1 MQLIETKIYFRKIP
15 DGNYIKRMD
24 RRSFFK
30 KTSLIGLGVLASH
43 FTVWSKSIFSWDNPI
58 HNIPEQK
65 DIDKQWLAS
74 LHQRGEKIVYRKSKN
89 ELRYIGMPVG
99 GLHTGTVYFGGDGR
113 LWLWQIFNTAYD
125 GEREGIEPKNVLW
138 NNGKELVTVRPRDG
152 AAYIEPA
159 IADNLRSIEQG
170 FAISVAVGGKQV
182 VKELRENHWDEIVFE
197 PTYPTCR
204 VTYSSANFP
213 VEVVL
218 TAYSPFIP
226 LDQDNSSLPLT
237 TLHLEFRNKINTPVE
252 VSLTGWME
260 NGVFKGR
267 KDLKEVRKVSRLL
280 DKAGIKVLNYSCE
293 QVPDNALQAGDYG
306 TMAFTCLDPQAWVH
320 TKLEHWPVTPHSLQ
334 SDHNDSV
341 VDSADLQVGA
351 YTVKRIIKPTETS
364 QISYAISW
372 HFNNPHPKLKAHLKD
387 AQNGYWYGAKF
398 NDAVAVIDYYLAHR
412 QKLDGETLA
421 WQKTW
426 NDTTLPHWFMDRTF
440 VNIGTLATANTMRF
454 ASGRFWGWEGI
465 GACAGTC
472 THVWQYGQSMGR
484 IFPDIERNLREVT
497 DLGVGFQPET
507 GAIIFRAEYEKRP
520 AIDGQAGVILRFYRD
535 HQMST
540 DDTFLKRNWPKLKQ
554 AIQFVLD
561 QDKNGDGMTDT
572 PMENTLDA
580 VWEGEIGW
588 IVGLCLAA
596 IQAAALMAEEA
607 GDRKFQQICM
617 NYVRKGTENMD
628 KYLFNGEY
636 YIHRPDT
643 IQGRKKLGSYNTC
656 HIDQVY
662 GQAWCFQVDMPRIND
677 REKTLSALKAL
688 WKYNFAMDVG
698 PYIKTHLGGRPYAL
712 AGEGGM
718 VMNTNPKNEEKAY
731 GDNTTWQLG
740 YFHECM
746 SGFEHQV
753 AAHMMA
759 EGMIDESLVMTRI
772 IHDRYHAAKR
782 NPFNEIECSDHYA
795 RAMAS
800 YGTFINACGFSYH
813 GPKGQIG
820 FAPKIGSSDFKAPFT
835 TAMGWGTYIQ
845 KQQMEGKRVCQLT
858 LNYGALELKEFH
870 LGNAEELSLDPKQ
883 ITVLQNDKQIVL
895 HKVKRQ
901 GERLVINFKDKVGLE
916 KDDTLTIRWS

>member
-1 MQLIETKIYFRKIP
+1 
-15 DGNYIKRMD
+15 MD

-30 KTSLIGLGVLASH
+30 KTSLIGLGVLTSH

-74 LHQRGEKIVYRKSKN
+74 LHQRGEKIAYRKSKN

-99 GLHTGTVYFGGDGR
+99 GLHTGTVYIGGDGR

-125 GEREGIEPKNVLW
+125 GEREGIEPKNVQW
-138 NNGKELVTVRPRDG
+138 NNGKELATVRPRDG

-237 TLHLEFRNKINTPVE
+237 TLHLELRNKINTPVE

-267 KDLKEVRKVSRLL
+267 KDLNAVCKISRLL
-280 DKAGIKVLNYSCE
+280 DKAGVKVLNYSCE
-293 QVPDNALQAGDYG
+293 QIPDSALQAGDYG

-341 VDSADLQVGA
+341 VDFADLQVGA
-351 YTVKRIIKPTETS
+351 YTVKRVIKPTETS
-364 QISYAISW
+364 RISYAISW

-398 NDAVAVIDYYLAHR
+398 NDASAVIDYYLAHR

-421 WQKTW
+421 WQQTW
-426 NDTTLPHWFMDRTF
+426 NDSTLPHWFMDRTF

-507 GAIIFRAEYEKRP
+507 GAIIFRAEYEKDP
-520 AIDGQAGVILRFYRD
+520 P
-535 HQMST
+535 S
-540 DDTFLKRNWPKLKQ
+540 
-554 AIQFVLD
+554 
-561 QDKNGDGMTDT
+561 
-572 PMENTLDA
+572 
-580 VWEGEIGW
+580 
-588 IVGLCLAA
+588 
-596 IQAAALMAEEA
+596 
-607 GDRKFQQICM
+607 
-617 NYVRKGTENMD
+617 
-628 KYLFNGEY
+628 
-636 YIHRPDT
+636 
-643 IQGRKKLGSYNTC
+643 
-656 HIDQVY
+656 
-662 GQAWCFQVDMPRIND
+662 
-677 REKTLSALKAL
+677 
-688 WKYNFAMDVG
+688 
-698 PYIKTHLGGRPYAL
+698 
-712 AGEGGM
+712 
-718 VMNTNPKNEEKAY
+718 
-731 GDNTTWQLG
+731 
-740 YFHECM
+740 
-746 SGFEHQV
+746 
-753 AAHMMA
+753 
-759 EGMIDESLVMTRI
+759 
-772 IHDRYHAAKR
+772 
-782 NPFNEIECSDHYA
+782 
-795 RAMAS
+795 
-800 YGTFINACGFSYH
+800 
-813 GPKGQIG
+813 
-820 FAPKIGSSDFKAPFT
+820 
-835 TAMGWGTYIQ
+835 MG
-845 KQQMEGKRVCQLT
+845 
-858 LNYGALELKEFH
+858 
-870 LGNAEELSLDPKQ
+870 
-883 ITVLQNDKQIVL
+883 
-895 HKVKRQ
+895 
-901 GERLVINFKDKVGLE
+901 RLVLSFVFIGI
-916 KDDTLTIRWS
+916 IR